1 MEEMF
6 SDVNA
11 AMRARA
17 AETIYGGRIK
27 EEEGLGGVRVK
38 TEEDRPIKGEYVPT
52 SELVDI
58 LAQGQQALRERER
71 RGVKREET
79 DESEIKAEDSTLG
92 VKPEPGDVPMPRAR
106 PANKRFDPFDGY
118 EPECQSS
125 SRRQYQADIHEP
137 TIVNSRQTPS
147 VRGYS
152 ASTTYSR
159 PPPARVKQEE
169 ESMSRP
175 HAPSVKQD
183 DRSGRGGRGMS
194 TRIRSLVQTL
204 TLVMQSRI
212 RTLLASSANTMMED
226 TGPDVRH
233 LT

>member
-58 LAQGQQALRERER
+58 LAQGQQALREREW

-79 DESEIKAEDSTLG
+79 AEAEINAAHCALG
-92 VKPEPGDVPMPRAR
+92 IKSEPGDVPMPRAR

-118 EPECQSS
+118 EPGSSRGGVKNEEETERQSS
-125 SRRQYQADIHEP
+125 SRR
-137 TIVNSRQTPS
+137 
-147 VRGYS
+147 
-152 ASTTYSR
+152 
-159 PPPARVKQEE
+159 
-169 ESMSRP
+169 
-175 HAPSVKQD
+175 
-183 DRSGRGGRGMS
+183 
-194 TRIRSLVQTL
+194 
-204 TLVMQSRI
+204 
-212 RTLLASSANTMMED
+212 
-226 TGPDVRH
+226 
-233 LT
+233 

>member
-27 EEEGLGGVRVK
+27 EEEGLGDVRVK
-38 TEEDRPIKGEYVPT
+38 TEEDRPIKAEYIPT

-79 DESEIKAEDSTLG
+79 DQAEINAEHRTLG

-118 EPECQSS
+118 EPGSSRGGVKKEEEPECQSS

-137 TIVNSRQTPS
+137 TQ
-147 VRGYS
+147 
-152 ASTTYSR
+152 
-159 PPPARVKQEE
+159 
-169 ESMSRP
+169 
-175 HAPSVKQD
+175 
-183 DRSGRGGRGMS
+183 
-194 TRIRSLVQTL
+194 
-204 TLVMQSRI
+204 
-212 RTLLASSANTMMED
+212 
-226 TGPDVRH
+226 
-233 LT
+233 